1 MTDQEYTREA
11 ERHLAAFM
19 EAQRQQRVA
28 SDLMAAAFRD
38 GEIGSDVD
46 TGLISGTEAEADY
59 EDAKEAAQQYAQA
72 RNSGA
77 RIRSYNEDNESQRQ
91 GVASALAWL
100 DRKRK
105 SAIKK

>member
-1 MTDQEYTREA
+1 MIDQEYTEEA

-28 SDLMAAAFRD
+28 SDILTTAFRD
-38 GEIGSDVD
+38 SEISSYVD
-46 TGLISGTEAEADY
+46 AGTVFGNEADSDY
-59 EDAKEAAQQYAQA
+59 QNAKEAARQYAQA

-77 RIRSYNEDNESQRQ
+77 RVRVYAQDNESQRQ

-100 DRKRK
+100 DRKKR